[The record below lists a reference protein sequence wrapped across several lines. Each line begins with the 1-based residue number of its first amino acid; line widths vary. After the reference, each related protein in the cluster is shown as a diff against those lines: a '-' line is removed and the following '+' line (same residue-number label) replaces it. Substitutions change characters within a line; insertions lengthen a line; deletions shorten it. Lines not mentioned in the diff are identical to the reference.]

1 MFRRA
6 EEHSLLSAL
15 LDRCCT
21 EGNSALVL
29 VEGAVGCGKS
39 EFLEMAAGEA
49 ETRGALV
56 LRAVGTPD
64 ERGHPLGVL
73 GQLTA
78 DAPAGALPPVPAPE
92 SAERVGAMQAFA
104 VAVRELSTSAP
115 VVICVD
121 DLHHVDGLSSRYL
134 LHLAR
139 GTRRSRV
146 LLLLAGSAHER
157 GEDPLL
163 RTELLRLPHFVPLRL
178 APLAPGAIRA
188 LLPDRTPPG
197 STGGT
202 GSAGEGRGE
211 GESSTDSGTDSWAA
225 AEAEADRLYEVSG
238 GNPLLLRALLQDPQ
252 ARPGEAYAQAV
263 LACLHRCGPA
273 TAELAAAIAVLD
285 DLATPAHLA
294 RLSGATEAAADRALA
309 ALAAAGLL
317 APAGRPGLRHPAARA
332 AVLDRLDP
340 AGRAALH
347 REAALLAR
355 TSGAPDTAV
364 AGQLLAARHTGE
376 EWALPVLRSAADQHL
391 AQGCADRAEA
401 LLRLAH
407 EACPDDALR
416 AEVGIGLAAVAGR
429 TDPAAAELHLVA
441 PLAAAGAGRL
451 GPAAL
456 GPLARLLAAQGR
468 IDESVEVLEQLA
480 AGEGHPGGGRGA
492 DPLDGLSAF
501 PRWAASARAGTPG
514 DAPVTPAA
522 RLPRTAVHPAALW
535 TLPVEPEESAAAR
548 SAELFLRGATL
559 TEGTVEPVAQA
570 LRTLLHLDGAGR
582 AVPWCEEFAH
592 RAALREA
599 SGWQAV
605 FGGLL
610 AEARMRLG
618 DLAGAAEAAGE
629 VLPAAPARGG
639 SVLLSAVAGTR
650 ARALVAMGR
659 LEEAGAVLARPVPA
673 GLTGSVHGLAHLRAR
688 GHYALAT
695 SRFHAALGDF
705 LDIGRHM
712 KRWGLDRPRVLPWRT
727 DAAEALLRLGEAHQA
742 ERFLADQ
749 LTTRDAADPWV
760 RGSTLRLR
768 ASLRE
773 PKERQAMLS
782 SAVDELQRSGDR
794 YELARTMA
802 DFGQVLREVGEPAR
816 AAMVERRAWHL
827 AGECGAAALCERI
840 LPGHTGAGAAAAEV
854 PDAGLVASLSESER
868 RVALLAVHGH
878 TNREIAKKLYITVS
892 TVEQHLTRVYRK
904 LEIPG
909 RQALPV
915 DLHPG
920 VPESA

>member
-6 EEHSLLSAL
+6 EEHSLPTAL
-15 LDRCCT
+15 LDSCCAD
-21 EGNSALVL
+21 GNSALVL

-39 EFLEMAAGEA
+39 EFLETVAGEA

-64 ERGHPLGVL
+64 ERSHPLGVL
-73 GQLTA
+73 GQLAA
-78 DAPAGALPPVPAPE
+78 DAPAGALPAAPAPE
-92 SAERVGAMQAFA
+92 AAERVAAMGAFA
-104 VAVRELSTSAP
+104 AAVGELSSCAP

-121 DLHHVDGLSSRYL
+121 DLHHADELSARYL

-139 GTRRSRV
+139 ATRRSKV
-146 LLLLAGSAHER
+146 LLVLAGSPHES
-157 GEDPLL
+157 GADPLL
-163 RTELLRLPHFVPLRL
+163 RTELLRLPHFVPVRLARL
-178 APLAPGAIRA
+178 APEAIRA
-188 LLPDRTPPG
+188 MLADRT
-197 STGGT
+197 GT
-202 GSAGEGRGE
+202 GSGIGTGTLTEAEG
-211 GESSTDSGTDSWAA
+211 
-225 AEAEADRLYEVSG
+225 EAEALRLYEVSG
-238 GNPLLLRALLQDPQ
+238 GNPLLLRALLQDPR

-285 DLATPAHLA
+285 DLATPELLV
-294 RLSGATEAAADRALA
+294 RLTGAAEAAADRALA

-317 APAGRPGLRHPAARA
+317 DPADRPGYRHPAARA
-332 AVLDRLDP
+332 AVLERIDP
-340 AGRAALH
+340 AARSALH
-347 REAALLAR
+347 QEAALLAR
-355 TSGAPDTAV
+355 ASGAPDTAV

-376 EWALPVLRSAADQHL
+376 EWALPVLRSAAEQHL
-391 AQGCADRAEA
+391 AQGAPEQAEA

-407 EACPDDALR
+407 EACPDDAPR
-416 AEVGIGLAAVAGR
+416 AEVGIRLAAVAAR
-429 TDPAAAELHLVA
+429 TDPAAAEQYLAA

-456 GPLARLLAAQGR
+456 RPLARMLAAQGR
-468 IDESVEVLEQLA
+468 IDESVEVLERLA
-480 AGEGHPGGGRGA
+480 AGDGARGGGRGQ

-501 PRWAASARAGTPG
+501 PRWAASARSGAPA
-514 DAPVTPAA
+514 DAVVAPAA

-535 TLPVEPEESAAAR
+535 TLPVEPEESTAAR

-559 TEGTVEPVAQA
+559 AEGTVEPVAQA
-570 LRTLLHLDGAGR
+570 LRTLMYLDGAGR
-582 AVPWCEEFAH
+582 ALPWCQEFAH
-592 RAALREA
+592 RAAEGATTGR
-599 SGWQAV
+599 QAV
-605 FGGLL
+605 FGALL
-610 AEARMRLG
+610 AEARLRLG
-618 DLAGAAEAAGE
+618 DLTGAAEAAEE
-629 VLPAAPARGG
+629 VLRAAPARGG
-639 SVLLSAVAGTR
+639 SVLLSAVAGIR
-650 ARALVAMGR
+650 VRALVAAGR
-659 LEEAGAVLARPVPA
+659 LEEAAAELVRPVPA
-673 GLTGSVHGLAHLRAR
+673 GLAGSVHGLGHLRAR

-727 DAAEALLRLGEAHQA
+727 DAAEALVRLGETHQA

-749 LTTRDAADPWV
+749 LTTHDAADPWV
-760 RGSTLRLR
+760 RGMSLRLR

-773 PKERQAMLS
+773 PKERQAMLAR
-782 SAVDELQRSGDR
+782 AVDELQRSGDR
-794 YELARTMA
+794 YELARAMG
-802 DFGQVLREVGEPAR
+802 DFGQVLREVGEPVR

-827 AGECGAAALCERI
+827 GRECGAHALCERI
-840 LPGHTGAGAAAAEV
+840 LPGRTGEGTAVDAAEA

-868 RVALLAVHGH
+868 RVALLAVHGR

-904 LEIPG
+904 LNIPG
-909 RQALPV
+909 RSALPV

-920 VPESA
+920 VPEPA